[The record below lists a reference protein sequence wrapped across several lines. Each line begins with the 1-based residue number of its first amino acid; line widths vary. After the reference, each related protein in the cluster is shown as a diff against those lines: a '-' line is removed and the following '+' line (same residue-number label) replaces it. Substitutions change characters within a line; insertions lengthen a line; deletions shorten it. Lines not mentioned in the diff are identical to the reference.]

1 MARLIYAAITS
12 LDCYIEDEE
21 GRFDWAEP
29 DDELHAFVNDLERSA
44 GTYLY
49 GRRMYEMMTYWET
62 AHTVPDLSAVAL
74 DFAAVWQDADKIVYS
89 STLASV
95 STARTTLERE
105 FDPAAV
111 RKLKADTERDVLIGG
126 PGLTAHALRADLVD
140 EVHLF
145 LHPVMVGGGKPA
157 LPHGMKLR
165 LELLHEQRFDSGVVH
180 LRYRLTT

>member
-62 AHTVPDLSAVAL
+62 AHTVPDQSAVAL
-74 DFAAVWQDADKIVYS
+74 EFAAVWQDADKIVYS

-126 PGLTAHALRADLVD
+126 PGLAAHALRADLVD

-145 LHPVMVGGGKPA
+145 LHPLTVGGGKPA

>member
-1 MARLIYAAITS
+1 MAKLIYAAITS
-12 LDCYIEDEE
+12 LDGYIEDEA
-21 GRFDWAEP
+21 GTFDWAEP

-49 GRRMYEMMTYWET
+49 GRRMYEMMVYWET

-74 DFAAVWQDADKIVYS
+74 DFAAVWQAADKIVYS

-95 STARTTLERE
+95 STTRTTLERE

-111 RKLKADTERDVLIGG
+111 RKLKADTEHDIGIGG
-126 PGLTAHALRADLVD
+126 PGLAAHAFRAGLVD

-145 LHPVMVGGGKPA
+145 LHPVSVGGGKPA
-157 LPHGMKLR
+157 LPLHVKLP
-165 LELLHEQRFDSGVVH
+165 LELLHQQRFGSGVVH
-180 LRYRLTT
+180 MRYAVTS